1 MPQRRVLQVETRVI
15 RSEDEQQRPR
25 WLVMHFSFTDGGEVY
40 EVRSL
45 EGLHSTR
52 RFETLAEVDAFLRQA
67 KRMVTE

>member
-1 MPQRRVLQVETRVI
+1 
-15 RSEDEQQRPR
+15 
-25 WLVMHFSFTDGGEVY
+25 VMHFSFTDGGEVY